1 MLRRG
6 RGRRE
11 RGVWGEEEGKKCG
24 GSETGLLG
32 DGARTGAAP
41 PHVRVGRGTLEE
53 QKCLIGVLNSSL
65 SLVCM

>member
-32 DGARTGAAP
+32 DGAGTGAAP
-41 PHVRVGRGTLEE
+41 PPMSGWAEGL
-53 QKCLIGVLNSSL
+53 
-65 SLVCM
+65 